1 MICNCIYANLYSFV
15 ANSPYN
21 YCIKLWLTLGVSLM
35 KLLWKFLMLVLDMN
49 YLDWIVKG
57 KKKKN
62 LQVPL
67 CCISH
72 ALNPFGFGVWQKA
85 SPIGFI

>member
-1 MICNCIYANLYSFV
+1 MKILDVGTWYELFGLNCQR
-15 ANSPYN
+15 
-21 YCIKLWLTLGVSLM
+21 K
-35 KLLWKFLMLVLDMN
+35 
-49 YLDWIVKG
+49 